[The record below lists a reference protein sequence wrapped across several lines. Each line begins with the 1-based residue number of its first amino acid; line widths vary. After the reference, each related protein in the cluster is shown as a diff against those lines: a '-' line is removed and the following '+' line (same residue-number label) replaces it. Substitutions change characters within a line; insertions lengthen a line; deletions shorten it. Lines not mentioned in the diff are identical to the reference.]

1 MNECPR
7 RFGLV
12 RRAQRCRRVFIH
24 KFPCIATPDPCRRP
38 RTGSRGHVLTR
49 TPAKVPAVPAP
60 CPPLQPGRVARAG
73 LGVGGIQFASS
84 EMREQDVVL
93 PPDVVRG
100 LRNPSG
106 TRRIDTLSVG
116 IGSLSGPDETADR
129 SPTQRSN
136 NTTPPRSGRLQI
148 RMADIKWDSLAN
160 LPRNTQLRHKQSP
173 DRPEGG
179 AVRMQGVSAGDP
191 GCSVIRAADIRSGGA
206 KNTLRQRKNRLAMN
220 REGNILPPSMLSGW
234 CAADVGWIA
243 TL

>member
-148 RMADIKWDSLAN
+148 RMADIKWDSVNA
-160 LPRNTQLRHKQSP
+160 
-173 DRPEGG
+173 
-179 AVRMQGVSAGDP
+179 
-191 GCSVIRAADIRSGGA
+191 GA
-206 KNTLRQRKNRLAMN
+206 KMHRRAGVKYITDVGSKAPHSGRLAA
-220 REGNILPPSMLSGW
+220 SWSF
-234 CAADVGWIA
+234 VGRVVR
-243 TL
+243 